1 MGIAKEQLY
10 DNQQEAFYES
20 MAERLG
26 ITYDEVE
33 EIEPQINENTG
44 NDEAVYGY
52 YLTFK
57 EDAPREIL
65 DKIEG
70 LDSND
75 WYWMDISE
83 VYDEDYDEEQYIH
96 IVKKESPYKDFIT
109 SMNETLSLMDI
120 PVKRTEQR
128 YVLYRQIYSSI
139 ISIMETYLCE
149 RLLKS
154 IDGDERLLRNYI
166 LYHKSKTDFNEDDIR
181 EAMCFLMEKQV
192 YHRLDKVSK
201 IYTATFK
208 FAFPQY
214 GNIERAI
221 TTRNDI
227 VHRNGKTTNRQTVI
241 ISKKDIK
248 RISEDVKQL
257 ISKIE
262 YDVCN
267 PSLPFEEE

>member
-10 DNQQEAFYES
+10 DNQQEAFYETL
-20 MAERLG
+20 AERLG
-26 ITYDEVE
+26 ITCDEVE
-33 EIEPQINENTG
+33 EIEPQIKENTG
-44 NDEAVYGY
+44 SDGAVYGY
-52 YLTFK
+52 YLSFK

-181 EAMCFLMEKQV
+181 EARCFLMEKQV